1 MKKTIGLL
9 TLIQFFVYIG
19 FGIIIPIIPE
29 LIANMNGSALHIG
42 WLLAVYSLASFLTAR
57 LWGGIADRIGRRKVI
72 LIGLLGFTISFLMF
86 ALFINHLAAL
96 YVSRMIGGLFAGA
109 LYTGSMSYVA
119 DITSNENRNKYMGF
133 VGMAIGLGFI
143 LGPAMGGLLSKVS
156 IAFPF
161 YISAGFMAFTFL
173 LTFFVL
179 KESKPK
185 QAARR
190 QSISIKDQLTGNLV
204 PLFLFTFVTTL
215 LLAGLE
221 GTFQIYQIQ
230 KIDITPFEVG
240 LLFMVSGL
248 IDAGIQGGV
257 MQKIKDGTETHWI
270 IMGQVVSAGGLL
282 LMPLS
287 YNLWF
292 AGIFLAIFT
301 AGNAL
306 VRTCTLSLITKKTD
320 QHGAAT
326 GASYSIDSLG
336 RVLGPVVFTWIF
348 EMHALATFLTASL
361 LGVLSITLIIAYE
374 KKKPIQMNSI

>member
-1 MKKTIGLL
+1 
-9 TLIQFFVYIG
+9 
-19 FGIIIPIIPE
+19 
-29 LIANMNGSALHIG
+29 
-42 WLLAVYSLASFLTAR
+42 
-57 LWGGIADRIGRRKVI
+57 
-72 LIGLLGFTISFLMF
+72 
-86 ALFINHLAAL
+86 
-96 YVSRMIGGLFAGA
+96 
-109 LYTGSMSYVA
+109 
-119 DITSNENRNKYMGF
+119 
-133 VGMAIGLGFI
+133 
-143 LGPAMGGLLSKVS
+143 
-156 IAFPF
+156 
-161 YISAGFMAFTFL
+161 MAFTFL

-190 QSISIKDQLTGNLV
+190 QSISIKYQLTGNLV

-306 VRTCTLSLITKKTD
+306 VRTCTLSLITKKSD
-320 QHGAAT
+320 QQGAAT
-326 GASYSIDSLG
+326 GAIYSLDSLG
-336 RVLGPVVFTWIF
+336 RVLGPVAFTWIF